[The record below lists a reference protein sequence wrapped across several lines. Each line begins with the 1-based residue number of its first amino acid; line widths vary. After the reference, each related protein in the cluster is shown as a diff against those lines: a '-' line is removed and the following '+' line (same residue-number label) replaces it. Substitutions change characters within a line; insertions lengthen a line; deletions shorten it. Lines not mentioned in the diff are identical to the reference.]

1 MRAHSFT
8 AGSFSAR
15 VRPFNPAFLPGEIPP
30 NEFYV
35 RVLSGSPMPEM
46 EPNDEGA
53 PQAPRSSDW
62 GVV

>member
-1 MRAHSFT
+1 MDAPSFT
-8 AGSFSAR
+8 EGTFSVR
-15 VRPFNPAFLPGEIPP
+15 VRPFNPTSLPGTISPY
-30 NEFYV
+30 EFYV

-46 EPNDEGA
+46 EPDDEGA